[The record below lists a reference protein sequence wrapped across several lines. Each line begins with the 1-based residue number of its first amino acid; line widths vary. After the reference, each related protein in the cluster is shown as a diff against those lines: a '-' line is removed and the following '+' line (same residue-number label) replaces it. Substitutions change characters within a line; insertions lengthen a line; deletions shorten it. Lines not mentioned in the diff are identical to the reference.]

1 MSDESHSANDVLA
14 RLIQSAGRRESPPAA
29 ARERALAAATQAWRA
44 QVVHRRR
51 RQFVALAAGVAALGV
66 ATVWGVRL
74 LDSPASLG
82 APIARVERVIGA
94 VHVRSPDADR
104 WHSLQE
110 SNAGLLAG
118 AVLRTDSGSAAAVRI
133 DQSSVRLASGAEV
146 VLESSSRLRLI
157 RGKVYIDTGGAGGAG
172 RMHVATEL
180 GSASDVGT
188 QFEVQYTSDAWR
200 VRVREGAVLLQQG
213 EQRRRAGAGEQV
225 SIDAQGAVSVS
236 SIASTDPQWR
246 WVQALAA
253 APDIDNQPLTLLLAW
268 VARETGASV
277 RYATADV
284 ERRAA
289 RTILHGSIR
298 HLAPLEALAVMLA
311 TTDLQYEVVD
321 GVILIK

>member
-44 QVVHRRR
+44 QVVQRRR
-51 RQFVALAAGVAALGV
+51 RQFVALAAGVATLGV

-74 LDSPASLG
+74 LDSPASPG

-94 VHVRSPDADR
+94 VHVRSPDAHR

-118 AVLRTDSGSAAAVRI
+118 AVLRTDSGGAAAVRI

-157 RGKVYIDTGGAGGAG
+157 RGTVYIDTGGEGGAG
-172 RMHVATEL
+172 RMHVATAL
-180 GSASDVGT
+180 GSAFDVGT

-225 SIDAQGAVSVS
+225 SIDAHGAVSLS

-277 RYATADV
+277 RYATAEV